1 MRTPPPARPAGAPV
15 PVPVSRAGIR
25 APPGSPA
32 PAAAAARPARG
43 RTCGCR
49 RAARARTRRARAR
62 GAADPGGRR
71 AGAGFRPR
79 SAAARPGDGAAR
91 RRGPRESS
99 AAAAPR
105 CGREEPGAR
114 GRSQVTPGGPLSR
127 PRSPCPASALSRGA
141 LALRARLRF
150 GGARGLFLRCPSP
163 CPQLASPGFIACT
176 SHGRDPG
183 DGELHIF
190 H

>member
-1 MRTPPPARPAGAPV
+1 MRTPA
-15 PVPVSRAGIR
+15 SRAFRGR
-25 APPGSPA
+25 PCFPLGVPGGDPPGSPA

-49 RAARARTRRARAR
+49 RAARARTRRARTR

-114 GRSQVTPGGPLSR
+114 GRSQVTTGGPPLPPPQPLLCFGIVAGR
-127 PRSPCPASALSRGA
+127 PRRSGSAAFWGRP
-141 LALRARLRF
+141 
-150 GGARGLFLRCPSP
+150 GLLLRCPPRVPSWFRMD
-163 CPQLASPGFIACT
+163 L
-176 SHGRDPG
+176 
-183 DGELHIF
+183 
-190 H
+190 